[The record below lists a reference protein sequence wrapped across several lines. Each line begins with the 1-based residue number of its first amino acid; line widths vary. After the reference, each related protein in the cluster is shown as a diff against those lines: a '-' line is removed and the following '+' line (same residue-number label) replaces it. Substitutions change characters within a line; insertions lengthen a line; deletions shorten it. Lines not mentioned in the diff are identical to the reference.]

1 MSPRAGA
8 RTAISG
14 TSCGS
19 TSSGIHSQAKPDEWP
34 EWEELL
40 ERDIFKLKCRRNTIG
55 PTQNLAINVDT
66 QRLGATGQIPPRE
79 KIEKQFSLEH
89 LQRLQAA
96 FEKSEKAGRK
106 SLDVGAFTRIVK
118 KCVGSHGIRED
129 QIGELFRKVDYS
141 ASGQIAWD
149 EFCNYMQLEYTRI
162 TESYTQSKQ
171 VAFLLPASISENF
184 HGEPIIYIYPTSD
197 NSFIVVREDGT
208 ISFWSAQ
215 LELKLSKK
223 AFEQPCNRKSKWITG
238 FTLMPQYN
246 KFILSTGDREIQIY
260 ELSTFAPYCQI
271 NGLEIAP
278 LQLDYCCTGE
288 DDCMILYGD
297 DQGCVNILLLSSVAA
312 TLRMWKRCP
321 KVDDMSSISLENA
334 ALLSNVTYIRWK
346 VHEDWVTQLKYYD
359 SIQAVISTS
368 NHEATAMVIGCTT
381 GTTNLEQE
389 MKELKE
395 SWKEGKRKKSHSS
408 AVVPQKRL
416 DCDQSVFQVYK
427 GVKTFDFCKKSKL
440 VVTGGLD
447 RIVRLWNPYI
457 PGKPTGVMR
466 GHCAPIF
473 FVCID
478 TAEKKI
484 FSISIDNTVK
494 IWDIE
499 DQCCL
504 VTVNAKASGIR
515 GDLATCC
522 YAPGIKALFIATDSI
537 ALLRVRLKPKP
548 DSNLLASHKEPVLC
562 CRYNKE
568 FQQVVSCSEGSK
580 VKVWDLDTG
589 SLMFEFSE
597 AHKDS
602 AISCMTFDDSGRRLI
617 TGGRDGC
624 LKIWNYN
631 NGQCLRTLKK
641 VGKCAEI
648 SDCAYV
654 EIHKRKYVIAVGWD
668 RRINIYYDSFA
679 DLNHIQRPHTHWEDD
694 LKHGH
699 KDDILCVAQCPPTL
713 LATSS
718 HDGEIIVWR
727 MISGHICC
735 RLQTPLPVDCKD
747 REAFV
752 DNVVFLKT
760 RVLKTEFAACL
771 VSTGPQGLIFFWN
784 LLNGGQMAAS
794 FTATKVQ
801 SSITKLAV
809 TEDDSL
815 LYAASHMGFIY
826 VYNIKDY
833 ALIGPEVD
841 PPKTINYWRAH
852 ISSVTSMQL
861 IDEQKLIL
869 TSSADCTVRLW
880 SMDAAFIGTFG
891 QPELWQICAPA
902 SWKHPMVPY
911 EILID
916 PFSMPVHPLMETG
929 MSAAQ
934 ITNSSK
940 CEENKKA
947 TERKTM
953 LYLQYKSSGQSSQLA
968 TSDADIKEEI
978 RKRTKQNTLGKRL
991 RHERF
996 RSLNKPLNHGGP
1008 TAYHTLKCFEIANT
1022 PIVFKKPDLS
1032 AASMD
1037 PFLTTFLEKDTNSL

>member
-1 MSPRAGA
+1 M
-8 RTAISG
+8 
-14 TSCGS
+14 
-19 TSSGIHSQAKPDEWP
+19 
-34 EWEELL
+34 LY
-40 ERDIFKLKCRRNTIG
+40 KC
-55 PTQNLAINVDT
+55 NL
-66 QRLGATGQIPPRE
+66 
-79 KIEKQFSLEH
+79 
-89 LQRLQAA
+89 
-96 FEKSEKAGRK
+96 
-106 SLDVGAFTRIVK
+106 
-118 KCVGSHGIRED
+118 
-129 QIGELFRKVDYS
+129 
-141 ASGQIAWD
+141 
-149 EFCNYMQLEYTRI
+149 
-162 TESYTQSKQ
+162 
-171 VAFLLPASISENF
+171 
-184 HGEPIIYIYPTSD
+184 
-197 NSFIVVREDGT
+197 
-208 ISFWSAQ
+208 
-215 LELKLSKK
+215 
-223 AFEQPCNRKSKWITG
+223 
-238 FTLMPQYN
+238 
-246 KFILSTGDREIQIY
+246 
-260 ELSTFAPYCQI
+260 
-271 NGLEIAP
+271 
-278 LQLDYCCTGE
+278 
-288 DDCMILYGD
+288 
-297 DQGCVNILLLSSVAA
+297 LLLS
-312 TLRMWKRCP
+312 
-321 KVDDMSSISLENA
+321 
-334 ALLSNVTYIRWK
+334 IR
-346 VHEDWVTQLKYYD
+346 
-359 SIQAVISTS
+359 
-368 NHEATAMVIGCTT
+368 
-381 GTTNLEQE
+381 
-389 MKELKE
+389 
-395 SWKEGKRKKSHSS
+395 
-408 AVVPQKRL
+408 
-416 DCDQSVFQVYK
+416 
-427 GVKTFDFCKKSKL
+427 VKTFDFCKKSKL

-537 ALLRVRLKPKP
+537 ALLPKP

-568 FQQVVSCSEGSK
+568 FQQVVSCSEGSVS

-641 VGKCAEI
+641 DALNFF
-648 SDCAYV
+648 
-654 EIHKRKYVIAVGWD
+654 RYVIAVGWD
-668 RRINIYYDSFA
+668 RRINIYYVS
-679 DLNHIQRPHTHWEDD
+679 
-694 LKHGH
+694 KHGH

-747 REAFV
+747 RE

-771 VSTGPQGLIFFWN
+771 VSTGPQGRQSIDQFVYILQN
-784 LLNGGQMAAS
+784 
-794 FTATKVQ
+794 TKVQ

-947 TERKTM
+947 TERK
-953 LYLQYKSSGQSSQLA
+953 
-968 TSDADIKEEI
+968 
-978 RKRTKQNTLGKRL
+978 
-991 RHERF
+991 
-996 RSLNKPLNHGGP
+996 P
-1008 TAYHTLKCFEIANT
+1008 C
-1022 PIVFKKPDLS
+1022 
-1032 AASMD
+1032 
-1037 PFLTTFLEKDTNSL
+1037 